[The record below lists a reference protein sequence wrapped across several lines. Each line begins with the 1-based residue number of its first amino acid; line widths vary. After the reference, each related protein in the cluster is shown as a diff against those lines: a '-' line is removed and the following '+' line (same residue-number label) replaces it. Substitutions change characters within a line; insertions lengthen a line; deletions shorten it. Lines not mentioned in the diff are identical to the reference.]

1 MSEKVTLTMNEIKR
15 VYAIQ
20 QIEEGKFTGP
30 QAAQYLDLSLRQ
42 VRRLVARYRKQGA
55 TGLIHGNRGRP
66 AHNRVQEAKRSKIEQ
81 LMEEQYQDYND
92 SHFTEELAEEHGLQ
106 ISRSTLR
113 RIRRAK
119 GQKSPRKRR
128 SSRYRRRRER
138 KARAGMLL
146 QGDGS
151 RHDWLEGRGPWL
163 TLVGYIDDATSEVCG
178 ASFRAEEDAA
188 GYFLGLQAIGRERGI
203 PAAVYVDQHTIFQSP
218 AKPTLEQQL
227 NDEQPKSQFGRLA
240 DELGIELIIA
250 HSPQAK
256 GRVERLWGTLQ
267 DRLVKA
273 LRKAGASNLAEANQV
288 LADFLPK
295 YNQRFQVAPA
305 ESGTAFRPWPKEYR
319 SEDFFCFKHNRIV
332 TNDNTLP
339 FDGHRL
345 QIPPGPGGRSYAKA
359 KVEVR
364 QQLDGRLEVC
374 YQGQRLVTFQPVDE
388 RPVRIGKFSPA
399 PQKPA
404 TSQAE
409 VARTYALQATCRSPL
424 AKTAVRKIEGEKG
437 MTGPAGVK
445 RKDELET
452 LEKSPARLPFG
463 VTPIILRRW
472 HPSR

>member
-1 MSEKVTLTMNEIKR
+1 MIHRTSVLC
-15 VYAIQ
+15 
-20 QIEEGKFTGP
+20 
-30 QAAQYLDLSLRQ
+30 
-42 VRRLVARYRKQGA
+42 QG
-55 TGLIHGNRGRP
+55 
-66 AHNRVQEAKRSKIEQ
+66 
-81 LMEEQYQDYND
+81 
-92 SHFTEELAEEHGLQ
+92 
-106 ISRSTLR
+106 
-113 RIRRAK
+113 AK

-227 NDEQPKSQFGRLA
+227 NGQQPKSQFGRLA

-288 LADFLPK
+288 LARLPA
-295 YNQRFQVAPA
+295 QVQPA
-305 ESGTAFRPWPKEYR
+305 
-319 SEDFFCFKHNRIV
+319 
-332 TNDNTLP
+332 L
-339 FDGHRL
+339 
-345 QIPPGPGGRSYAKA
+345 PGG
-359 KVEVR
+359 
-364 QQLDGRLEVC
+364 
-374 YQGQRLVTFQPVDE
+374 
-388 RPVRIGKFSPA
+388 
-399 PQKPA
+399 
-404 TSQAE
+404 
-409 VARTYALQATCRSPL
+409 AR
-424 AKTAVRKIEGEKG
+424 
-437 MTGPAGVK
+437 
-445 RKDELET
+445 
-452 LEKSPARLPFG
+452 
-463 VTPIILRRW
+463 
-472 HPSR
+472 